1 MYGVYHTVSECIR
14 VYHTVSECITLYQS
28 VSFSNRYKM
37 IDKIL
42 SIRQLECIKPDTNAV
57 VESIQR

>member
-1 MYGVYHTVSECIR
+1 MYGVYHTVSYCIR
-14 VYHTVSECITLYQS
+14 VYHTVSKCIIFESIQ
-28 VSFSNRYKM
+28 M

-42 SIRQLECIKPDTNAV
+42 SFRQLECIKPDTNAV

>member
-1 MYGVYHTVSECIR
+1 MYG

-37 IDKIL
+37 IDKL
-42 SIRQLECIKPDTNAV
+42 LYIRKLECIKPDTNAV

>member
-1 MYGVYHTVSECIR
+1 MYG

-42 SIRQLECIKPDTNAV
+42 SIRKLECIKPDTNAV